1 MESNLIWMEYT
12 LWKHGLSITD
22 TLGLCYMN
30 CRIFRKLG
38 GFAVVDGQ
46 LVTGHE
52 QFLATLLCNSISII
66 MRTLNSQ
73 DPQWALTGLSVCLE
87 YERSRNLGRAASCP
101 NLLSTFSSLRLLW
114 SSKDAQLAMLFTPY
128 GSGNGN
134 GKGKSLGSQKAM
146 GLKVHQ
152 DVLNTQILK
161 VKYPLRY
168 KLMSTWWSGWRKD

>member
-101 NLLSTFSSLRLLW
+101 NLLSTFSSHSVFSDPVRMLSWLCFSPLMEVEMEMERERVWVAKRLWDWKYIRMFWIRKFLRWSILW
-114 SSKDAQLAMLFTPY
+114 DI
-128 GSGNGN
+128 N
-134 GKGKSLGSQKAM
+134 
-146 GLKVHQ
+146 
-152 DVLNTQILK
+152 
-161 VKYPLRY
+161 
-168 KLMSTWWSGWRKD
+168 